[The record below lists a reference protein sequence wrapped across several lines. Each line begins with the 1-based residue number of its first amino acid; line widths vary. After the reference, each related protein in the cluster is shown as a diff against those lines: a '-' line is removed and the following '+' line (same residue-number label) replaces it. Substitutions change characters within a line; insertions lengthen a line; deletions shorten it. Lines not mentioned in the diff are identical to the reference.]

1 MQEKQR
7 PATDRRTRSVGM
19 VRKLVN
25 SRTQMLS
32 LYNDLA
38 SKKPF
43 NDADE
48 SSELL
53 GEFCSALV
61 DYTAN
66 AHFQLYRFFA
76 ENRERRSDVFSV
88 ADKIYPR
95 IVDITQEIL
104 DFNDKY
110 DTEAQR
116 RGQLSQLIRDLS
128 KLGENLAERIELED
142 QLVNS
147 LSGSPRQGAQ

>member
-1 MQEKQR
+1 MQEIQR
-7 PATDRRTRSVGM
+7 PVPERRTRSVGM
-19 VRKLVN
+19 IRKLVN

-38 SKKPF
+38 NKKPF
-43 NDADE
+43 NDPDE
-48 SSELL
+48 STELL

-66 AHFQLYRFFA
+66 AHFQLYRYFA
-76 ENRERRSDVFSV
+76 ENRERRSTVFNV
-88 ADKIYPR
+88 ADRIYPR

-110 DTEAQR
+110 DSEAQR
-116 RGQLSQLIRDLS
+116 RAQLDQLARDLS

-147 LSGSPRQGAQ
+147 LSANSRHSA